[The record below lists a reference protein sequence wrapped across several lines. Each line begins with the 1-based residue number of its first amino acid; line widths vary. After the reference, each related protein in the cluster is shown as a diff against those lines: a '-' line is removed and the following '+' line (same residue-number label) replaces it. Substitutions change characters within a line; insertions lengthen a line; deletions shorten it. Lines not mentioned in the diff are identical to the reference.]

1 MERITAR
8 SNPLLTHIRR
18 LAADRGYRHECGE
31 YLADS
36 PKLLQEALLW
46 DAELVNVVCGDG
58 MELPPLPAG
67 VRAVQVPADVM
78 ASVSPMRAP
87 QGVLF
92 TCRIPTLPLPEK
104 LTGRRYAVLE
114 GVQDPGNVGTVL
126 RTLDAFDADGLFL
139 LPGCADIY
147 SPKTLRASMGAGFRR
162 PARPGSCARFCT
174 GAIFPST
181 APHYGMTRWTPGVW
195 SFPAAPWPSAARAG
209 GFRRNF
215 YLCATVPCAFPCPVG
230 ASRSTPLWP
239 PPCCCGR
246 RTAVKRGSSPCPRLN
261 IGYGSPRG
269 RA

>member
-147 SPKTLRASMGAGFRR
+147 SPKTLRASMGAAFRR
-162 PARPGSCARFCT
+162 PVYVCTAEELCALLHGSGLPLYGAALRADTVDARTLDYSRCAIAIGSEGKGLSQALLAVCDQTVLIPMSDHCE
-174 GAIFPST
+174 SLN
-181 APHYGMTRWTPGVW
+181 
-195 SFPAAPWPSAARAG
+195 AAMAATVLLWEAAR
-209 GFRRNF
+209 ND
-215 YLCATVPCAFPCPVG
+215 
-230 ASRSTPLWP
+230 
-239 PPCCCGR
+239 
-246 RTAVKRGSSPCPRLN
+246 
-261 IGYGSPRG
+261 
-269 RA
+269 

>member
-114 GVQDPGNVGTVL
+114 GVQDPGNVGAVL

-147 SPKTLRASMGAGFRR
+147 SPKTLRASMGAVFRR
-162 PARPGSCARFCT
+162 PAWTCTARELRTLLPRSNIPLYGAALRDDTLDARRVELSRCAMAIGSEGRGLSEELLSLCDGTVRIPMSCRCE
-174 GAIFPST
+174 SLN
-181 APHYGMTRWTPGVW
+181 
-195 SFPAAPWPSAARAG
+195 AAVAASV
-209 GFRRNF
+209 
-215 YLCATVPCAFPCPVG
+215 L
-230 ASRSTPLWP
+230 LWE
-239 PPCCCGR
+239 
-246 RTAVKRGSSPCPRLN
+246 AYRGEK
-261 IGYGSPRG
+261 GE
-269 RA
+269 

>member
-147 SPKTLRASMGAGFRR
+147 SPKTLRASMGAVFRLPLYTVTLPQLSALLDGAGLPLYGTALR
-162 PARPGSCARFCT
+162 HDTVDVRSRDLRRCALVIGSEGQGVRREILEQADAQLIIPMNPRCESLNAAVAA
-174 GAIFPST
+174 AIV
-181 APHYGMTRWTPGVW
+181 MWQMRQ
-195 SFPAAPWPSAARAG
+195 
-209 GFRRNF
+209 
-215 YLCATVPCAFPCPVG
+215 
-230 ASRSTPLWP
+230 
-239 PPCCCGR
+239 
-246 RTAVKRGSSPCPRLN
+246 
-261 IGYGSPRG
+261 
-269 RA
+269 

>member
-114 GVQDPGNVGTVL
+114 GVQDPGNVGAVL

-147 SPKTLRASMGAGFRR
+147 SPKTLRASMGAVFRR
-162 PARPGSCARFCT
+162 PAWTCTARELRALLHRSNIPLYGAALRDDTLDARRVELSRCAMAIGSEGRGLSEELLSLCDGTVRIAMSCRCE
-174 GAIFPST
+174 SLN
-181 APHYGMTRWTPGVW
+181 
-195 SFPAAPWPSAARAG
+195 AAVAASVLLWEA
-209 GFRRNF
+209 
-215 YLCATVPCAFPCPVG
+215 Y
-230 ASRSTPLWP
+230 RSEK
-239 PPCCCGR
+239 GE
-246 RTAVKRGSSPCPRLN
+246 
-261 IGYGSPRG
+261 
-269 RA
+269 